1 VSALQ
6 SLHISFYDDPPRTL
20 SEATQL
26 VERGHALVADV
37 EAELRRQGLSDAL
50 VSQAPFERS
59 AQIAGQAQTNV
70 AISILPLAA
79 ISVLVGCAS
88 IATVALQW
96 YQRRF
101 AQLRL
106 LSSRG
111 SGPAALGGL
120 AVAELGLPIATGG
133 VAGAVLARVLRGVY
147 GPPRG
152 ADDGAVLLSA
162 GVAPAVLVVS
172 LGLLALVVR
181 SRAHRDFERGR
192 IRRASGWQLIGAFP
206 SGIGHRGTRLLRL
219 DPHDRLR
226 GRVEVGKPLPQVDPV
241 ALTYP
246 VCVVLTA
253 GLLAARVAWLL
264 LHASYRARFWSRPAL
279 QLAIRRLASA
289 RAPVAGVL
297 AISTLAIGTLAT
309 IGIANGQEDALT
321 TKSWILV
328 GANTRIDT
336 ENRVGTGETPLPAEL
351 KGTSTVVGTT
361 TGTGSVVLVELR
373 GPGGVHRAHRDP
385 AHR

>member
-50 VSQAPFERS
+50 VSQVPFERS

-133 VAGAVLARVLRGVY
+133 VAGAVLARVLLGVY

-162 GVAPAVLVVS
+162 GVAAAVLVVS
-172 LGLLALVVR
+172 LGLLALV
-181 SRAHRDFERGR
+181 SARGR
-192 IRRASGWQLIGAFP
+192 TAPSNEAGFAGRAG
-206 SGIGHRGTRLLRL
+206 
-219 DPHDRLR
+219 
-226 GRVEVGKPLPQVDPV
+226 
-241 ALTYP
+241 
-246 VCVVLTA
+246 
-253 GLLAARVAWLL
+253 
-264 LHASYRARFWSRPAL
+264 
-279 QLAIRRLASA
+279 
-289 RAPVAGVL
+289 
-297 AISTLAIGTLAT
+297 
-309 IGIANGQEDALT
+309 
-321 TKSWILV
+321 
-328 GANTRIDT
+328 
-336 ENRVGTGETPLPAEL
+336 
-351 KGTSTVVGTT
+351 
-361 TGTGSVVLVELR
+361 GS
-373 GPGGVHRAHRDP
+373 
-385 AHR
+385 

>member
-1 VSALQ
+1 MTMPWRASPKAALSSPLTMVVAAVTALLACFLGTAAVLQASAAGG
-6 SLHISFYDDPPRTL
+6 
-20 SEATQL
+20 ATAQYQAAL
-26 VERGHALVADV
+26 AYPDTYGPTFSKTGAAVASTPAAIAAVERHAAAHGFGRPVAATYTPVIRDT
-37 EAELRRQGLSDAL
+37 EFNGANHYRIRLAYRGDQTLDRLELLRRQGLSDAL
-50 VSQAPFERS
+50 VSQVPFERS

-120 AVAELGLPIATGG
+120 VVAELGLPIATGG

-147 GPPRG
+147 GPPRS

-162 GVAPAVLVVS
+162 GVAAAVLVVS

-181 SRAHRDFERGR
+181 SRAQRDFERGR

-206 SGIGHRGTRLLRL
+206 WEL
-219 DPHDRLR
+219 
-226 GRVEVGKPLPQVDPV
+226 
-241 ALTYP
+241 A
-246 VCVVLTA
+246 TA
-253 GLLAARVAWLL
+253 GLAFFGWTRMIDYGD
-264 LHASYRARFWSRPAL
+264 ASKWVSRCL
-279 QLAIRRLASA
+279 R
-289 RAPVAGVL
+289 
-297 AISTLAIGTLAT
+297 
-309 IGIANGQEDALT
+309 
-321 TKSWILV
+321 WILS
-328 GANTRIDT
+328 
-336 ENRVGTGETPLPAEL
+336 P
-351 KGTSTVVGTT
+351 
-361 TGTGSVVLVELR
+361 
-373 GPGGVHRAHRDP
+373 
-385 AHR
+385 